1 MNNGNKKQKKD
12 NNCLTNEK
20 LEKVSGGRENNVFVC
35 SVCGKPIEYSTPR
48 ARYEQIICLRCK
60 AKQKGI
66 FVPEYDYDF
75 WPTRKK
81 VSARKKTK

>member
-20 LEKVSGGRENNVFVC
+20 LERVSGGRENNVFVC
-35 SVCGKPIEYSTPR
+35 SVCGKPIEYSTIKIPR
-48 ARYEQIICLRCK
+48 ARYEQIICSRCK

-66 FVPEYDYDF
+66 FGQEDDYDL
-75 WPTRKK
+75 
-81 VSARKKTK
+81 